1 MHGSRGPK
9 LKIKILMM
17 MMMVVVVVMM
27 MMVFVFLHPFTLFTY
42 CSLKPMR

>member
-17 MMMVVVVVMM
+17 MMMVVVVM